1 MIEPY
6 DRKYIQTVQGIAE
19 EEAIDIKEGV
29 YYGLSGPT
37 FETPAEYRMIYR
49 LGGDAVGMSTVPEVI
64 VARHGGM
71 RVFGLSVITDIGYP
85 PENVEHVD
93 HEYVL
98 KAAQEVWVSG
108 RNPLS
113 WFDPCSWVKRI
124 AIDYC
129 FS

>member
-1 MIEPY
+1 MTRNILRPY
-6 DRKYIQTVQGIAE
+6 IGIATKE
-19 EEAIDIKEGV
+19 TIDVKEGV

-49 LGGDAVGMSTVPEVI
+49 LGGDAVGMSTVPEVV

-93 HEYVL
+93 HEFVL
-98 KAAQEVWVSG
+98 KAAQEAGYRVETLFRG
-108 RNPLS
+108 LIR
-113 WFDPCSWVKRI
+113 
-124 AIDYC
+124 AHG
-129 FS
+129 